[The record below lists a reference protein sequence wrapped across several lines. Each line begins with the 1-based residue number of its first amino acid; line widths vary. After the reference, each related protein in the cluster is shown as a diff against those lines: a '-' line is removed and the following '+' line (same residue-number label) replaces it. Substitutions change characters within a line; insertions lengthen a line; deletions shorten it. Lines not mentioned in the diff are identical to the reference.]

1 MLPHFCQSANG
12 LPGLPGSRI
21 MTAMP
26 PDRRKLI
33 QMGVVLL
40 VLLALVTVWLI
51 LTPPGGWNKLDAV
64 AYSVCH
70 RIPSHSFSVNGQPL
84 PLCARCSGMYLG
96 AFLSLVVLLPGR
108 KTGFPTR
115 PILAVLAALLLAV
128 ALDGVNSY
136 LTLLPNEWNLYEPL
150 NWLRMATGSGLGI
163 GIGAVLSA
171 AFAQVI
177 WQDPDPRPALDGK
190 RLLILVSGMVLLNLA
205 ILSDIP
211 LFLYPLAIL
220 SVTGVVL
227 ALSLIYTALW
237 VMLLKR
243 DNTFPTWRSLWL
255 NWVIGLD
262 TAFAQILAFDL
273 LRFALTG
280 TWTGFF
286 S

>member
-1 MLPHFCQSANG
+1 
-12 LPGLPGSRI
+12 
-21 MTAMP
+21 MTSMP
-26 PDRRKLI
+26 PRRRIILI
-33 QMGVVLL
+33 SVVLF
-40 VLLALVTVWLI
+40 VLLALVTAWLI
-51 LTPPGGWNKLDAV
+51 LTPPGGWNKLDAI

-70 RIPSHSFSVNGQPL
+70 RIPSHSFSVNGHPL

-96 AFLSLVVLLPGR
+96 AFLGLVVLLPGR
-108 KTGFPTR
+108 KAGFPSR
-115 PILAVLAALLLAV
+115 PILAVLAVLLLAV

-177 WQDPDPRPALDGK
+177 WHNPDMRPALDSK
-190 RLLILVSGMVLLNLA
+190 RMLLLIGGMVLLNLA

-211 LFLYPLAIL
+211 LLIVPLAIA
-220 SVTGVVL
+220 SIIAVIL